1 MRYLDRI
8 DRFEVLDCILV
19 FTISLSVIMLMLA
32 ALSAALLLFGCATA
46 DPPMVKGGCQVD
58 LKKVCQYSVDW
69 YLEHG
74 GLVAFSDGMQLDRQ
88 RLQNLSVRHL
98 EVNIPFTHGSGALLR
113 CVVDTQ
119 TARVTDGHVSDGP
132 QLNDADIEHIR
143 QQGLCQ

>member
-1 MRYLDRI
+1 MKYFNSI
-8 DRFEVLDCILV
+8 FAFAI
-19 FTISLSVIMLMLA
+19 FLS
-32 ALSAALLLFGCATA
+32 ALLLVVAALFAGCATA
-46 DPPMVKGGCQVD
+46 DPPMVKDGCQVD

-98 EVNIPFTHGSGALLR
+98 EVNIPFNHGSGALLR

-143 QQGLCQ
+143 QKGLCQ

>member
-1 MRYLDRI
+1 MMKYLDRI
-8 DRFEVLDCILV
+8 DRFEILDGILI
-19 FTISLSVIMLMLA
+19 FAISLSVIMLAALA
-32 ALSAALLLFGCATA
+32 AAVLLLGCATT
-46 DPPMVKGGCQVD
+46 DPPMVKDGCRVD